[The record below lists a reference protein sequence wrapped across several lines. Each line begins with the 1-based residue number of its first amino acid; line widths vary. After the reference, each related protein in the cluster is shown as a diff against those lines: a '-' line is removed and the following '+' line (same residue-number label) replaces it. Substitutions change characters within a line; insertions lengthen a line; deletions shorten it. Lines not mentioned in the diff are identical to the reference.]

1 MKPSIF
7 ALLLLIVSNVSF
19 AYKSITDDKLQELL
33 QSFRYRPEV
42 NISVKPKVS
51 CDSQVLKYTTTYPQ
65 RETPLEIEARA
76 YIPARDSTLPAAP
89 VVFILP
95 PLGGTSPLDAN
106 MAETFCKNRIAAV
119 IIVTDLTGL
128 SNPTLVPVT
137 DHDQTGRRVASAIKG
152 GMLVMQDYAEVDSD
166 KVGVFGAS
174 LGGILSSIAY
184 SVIPEISAATFIVN
198 GGDVPY
204 ILAHSDQPKVIELK
218 NARKKEQGLRTDDEY
233 EAYLNEHMEID
244 PLHFAKL
251 IPSDSVKQYLS
262 KNDASVASSKQ
273 LEYHNAIGKPS
284 EVKFY
289 DVGHAPTIIAVMS
302 LGKLRREIADWF
314 NQRFTLPNPRRQ

>member
-7 ALLLLIVSNVSF
+7 VLLLLVFSNASY
-19 AYKSITDDKLQELL
+19 AYKTITDDKLQELL
-33 QSFRYRPEV
+33 QSFKYRPDV
-42 NISVKPKVS
+42 HITVKPKVS
-51 CDSQVLKYTTTYPQ
+51 CDSQILKYTTTYPQ
-65 RETPLEIEARA
+65 RETPLEIEART

-95 PLGGTSPLDAN
+95 PLGGRSPLDAN
-106 MAETFCKNRIAAV
+106 LAETFCKNRIAAV

-128 SNPTLVPVT
+128 NSRTLVPVT

-152 GMLVMQDYAEVDSD
+152 GILVMQDYAEVNPD

-184 SVIPEISAATFIVN
+184 SVVPEISAATFLVN
-198 GGDVPY
+198 GGDIPY
-204 ILAHSDQPKVIELK
+204 ILAHSDQPKVIALK
-218 NARKKEQGLRTDDEY
+218 NARKKEQGLQSDDEY

-251 IPSDSVKQYLS
+251 IPPDSVKQFLS

-273 LEYHNAIGKPS
+273 LEYYNALGKPS

-289 DVGHAPTIIAVMS
+289 EVGHAPTIVAVMS
-302 LGKLRREIADWF
+302 LGKPRREIADWF
-314 NQRFTLPNPRRQ
+314 NQRFALPNPRQP